1 MNPSVPSLPTSS
13 LSGSSSRG
21 AESPRYLVLD
31 VLRGLAICGILF
43 TNIAALLV
51 VSVGSPG
58 ETTSTFVIEHLLFKE
73 RFFPIFSFLFGIS
86 FAIIWRSASRRAAHP
101 RVVLLRRLLALLA
114 FGAVHVRLHPGEA
127 PSVYGAV
134 GLLVLLPAT
143 LIPERWTARVC
154 ALVGAAL
161 LVPGVVLGGVLEVPG
176 LFLLGFAVGLG
187 GLVARFE
194 DSARPRCTSV
204 SSPRRCARV
213 SHGSSRRWGGW
224 P

>member
-1 MNPSVPSLPTSS
+1 M
-13 LSGSSSRG
+13 
-21 AESPRYLVLD
+21 
-31 VLRGLAICGILF
+31 
-43 TNIAALLV
+43 

-86 FAIIWRSASRRAAHP
+86 FAIIWRAASRRAARP

-114 FGAVHVRLHPGEA
+114 FGAVHVVLHPGEA
-127 PSVYGAV
+127 LSVYGTI

-143 LIPERWTARVC
+143 LIPKRWTARVC
-154 ALVGAAL
+154 AVVGALL
-161 LVPGVVLGGVLEVPG
+161 LVPGVLLGGVLEVPG
-176 LFLLGFAVGLG
+176 LLLLGFAVGLG

-204 SSPRRCARV
+204 SSPPRCTHPSAPA